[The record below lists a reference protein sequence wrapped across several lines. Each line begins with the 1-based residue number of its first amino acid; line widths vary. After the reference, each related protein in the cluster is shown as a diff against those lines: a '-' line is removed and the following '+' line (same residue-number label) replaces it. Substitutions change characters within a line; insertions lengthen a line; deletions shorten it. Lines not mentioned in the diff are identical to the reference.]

1 LSTLFLRIHLGN
13 VQQPQGRRNHTL
25 DPRATK
31 PHRWKVYTPCC
42 GICFFQTCLVSMS
55 GVNMIMYKHTHRNM
69 LQLLAQ
75 FIAQSVTTI
84 LCTLVYNSFLL
95 SHHRWYEKE
104 PPGLLL
110 QRKITTKRVLRSASK
125 PSSEPESSSDED
137 GMQEERRVSVNTS
150 STDIAFGQY
159 LILLS
164 IYII

>member
-1 LSTLFLRIHLGN
+1 MFVYFISPDSPWQCPTTAGKAEPYTGSTRHQASSTEGLHSMLWNLF
-13 VQQPQGRRNHTL
+13 
-25 DPRATK
+25 
-31 PHRWKVYTPCC
+31 
-42 GICFFQTCLVSMS
+42 FFQTCLVSMS

-75 FIAQSVTTI
+75 VIAQSVTTI
-84 LCTLVYNSFLL
+84 LCALVYNSFLL

-137 GMQEERRVSVNTS
+137 AMQEERRVSVNTS
-150 STDIAFGQY
+150 STDIAFG
-159 LILLS
+159 
-164 IYII
+164 